1 MRRWKRRSNLSSR
14 YEVENDLQDFHETR
28 EQDREISL
36 GTTTILGI
44 FFVLALLC
52 AVFFGFGYSLGRRS
66 AHPAPIADESTTT
79 TSEGTTAKPAPG
91 SLVNQAAPIST
102 KPTADTGQS
111 SASPSDAPDAVTDQ
125 SQQAPAPTPVK
136 EAITNSQTDLH
147 AGPAVKSAPKPVAI
161 VPVIATAPPSV
172 GIALVQIAA
181 VSHQEDADVLVTA
194 LKRRGYNVTVRH
206 EPQDKLLHVQIG
218 PFATKKEADA
228 MRQRLQADGY
238 NAIVK

>member
-1 MRRWKRRSNLSSR
+1 MSSR
-14 YEVENDLQDFHETR
+14 YEVENDLDFNDTR

-44 FFVLALLC
+44 FLVLALLC

-66 AHPAPIADESTTT
+66 AHPATVADESVAAS
-79 TSEGTTAKPAPG
+79 SENTAAKPAPG
-91 SLVNQAAPIST
+91 SLVNQAAAASL
-102 KPTADTGQS
+102 KPTAGASQS
-111 SASPSDAPDAVTDQ
+111 SEPASDAPDTATDQ
-125 SQQAPAPTPVK
+125 GSQIPAPTPVK
-136 EAITNSQTDLH
+136 ASLPSSHPSPHAEAIT
-147 AGPAVKSAPKPVAI
+147 KPSTKAAAI
-161 VPVIATAPPSV
+161 VPAVTATPSAGV
-172 GIALVQIAA
+172 ALVQVAA

-228 MRQRLQADGY
+228 MRQHLQTDGY

>member
-1 MRRWKRRSNLSSR
+1 VR
-14 YEVENDLQDFHETR
+14 DFHDTR

-66 AHPAPIADESTTT
+66 AHPTPVADEPVAAS
-79 TSEGTTAKPAPG
+79 SENAAAKPAPG
-91 SLVNQAAPIST
+91 SLANQAAAVSL
-102 KPTADTGQS
+102 KPTADAGQ
-111 SASPSDAPDAVTDQ
+111 ASVPPSEAPDVETDQ
-125 SQQAPAPTPVK
+125 SPQIPAPTPVK
-136 EAITNSQTDLH
+136 ATLTSSQPAPHAEAIAKPSPK
-147 AGPAVKSAPKPVAI
+147 AAVIVPAVAA
-161 VPVIATAPPSV
+161 APSV
-172 GIALVQIAA
+172 GVALVQVAA

-228 MRQRLQADGY
+228 MRQHLQTDGY

>member
-1 MRRWKRRSNLSSR
+1 LSSR
-14 YEVENDLQDFHETR
+14 YEVDNDVRDFHDTR
-28 EQDREISL
+28 EEDREISL

-66 AHPAPIADESTTT
+66 AHPAPVADDPVTAS
-79 TSEGTTAKPAPG
+79 SENGAAKPAPG
-91 SLVNQAAPIST
+91 SLANQTAAVSL
-102 KPTADTGQS
+102 KPTAGESQS
-111 SASPSDAPDAVTDQ
+111 SVAADASGATSDESPQTP
-125 SQQAPAPTPVK
+125 APA
-136 EAITNSQTDLH
+136 
-147 AGPAVKSAPKPVAI
+147 AVKAVLTSSQPALRAETVAKPSPKAASI
-161 VPVIATAPPSV
+161 VPVAAATPSAGV
-172 GIALVQIAA
+172 ALVQIAA

-228 MRQRLQADGY
+228 MRQHLQTDGY